1 MQSNEKELRMDQNQ
15 LEPEHRDVLRSLEIV
30 PAANE
35 FDWADSLTDK
45 EEEELANLLDG
56 YDEFAARL
64 MKASKHDFD
73 SFTAASALTETLDSA
88 NQIVDV
94 MLRAGVPDDRKR
106 KTSLWAQVAE
116 CEEKTADLLHRL
128 ARLRRELQKPGG
140 PAFV

>member
-1 MQSNEKELRMDQNQ
+1 MQSNKKESRMDQNQ
-15 LEPEHRDVLRSLEIV
+15 LAPEYRDVLRGLEIV
-30 PAANE
+30 PAAAE
-35 FDWADSLTDK
+35 FDWADSLTLE

-64 MKASKHDFD
+64 MNPPKHDFD
-73 SFTAASALTETLDSA
+73 SFTATSALTETLDSA

-128 ARLRRELQKPGG
+128 ARLRRQLQKPGG

>member
-1 MQSNEKELRMDQNQ
+1 MQSNEKEPRQDRSQ
-15 LEPEHRDVLRSLEIV
+15 LGPEQRKVLRGLEIV
-30 PAANE
+30 PAPDE
-35 FDWADSLTDK
+35 FDWADSLTEE
-45 EEEELANLLDG
+45 EEEELASLLNG

-64 MKASKHDFD
+64 MNAPKQDFD
-73 SFTAASALTETLDSA
+73 SFTATSALTETLDSA

-94 MLRAGVPDDRKR
+94 MLRAGVPADRKR
-106 KTSLWAQVAE
+106 KTSPWAQVAE

>member
-1 MQSNEKELRMDQNQ
+1 MNAPKQ
-15 LEPEHRDVLRSLEIV
+15 
-30 PAANE
+30 
-35 FDWADSLTDK
+35 
-45 EEEELANLLDG
+45 
-56 YDEFAARL
+56 
-64 MKASKHDFD
+64 DFD

-94 MLRAGVPDDRKR
+94 MLRAGVPADRKK

>member
-1 MQSNEKELRMDQNQ
+1 MQSNEKKLRPDHNQ
-15 LEPEHRDVLRSLEIV
+15 LEPEHRDILRGLEIV
-30 PAANE
+30 PAADE
-35 FDWADSLTDK
+35 FEWADSLTEE
-45 EEEELANLLDG
+45 EEEELANLLNG

-64 MKASKHDFD
+64 MNAPKQDFD

-94 MLRAGVPDDRKR
+94 MLRAGVPADRKR